1 MNRNSII
8 NILGRDSFEAVGDE
22 EADLEETKTRD
33 ARHANKFR
41 TQKLIKIKHK
51 YE

>member
-8 NILGRDSFEAVGDE
+8 NILGRDSFEAEGDE
-22 EADLEETKTRD
+22 EADLQETDARD
-33 ARHANKFR
+33 ACHANKFK
-41 TQKLIKIKHK
+41 TQKIKQK